1 MGFRWSNLAT
11 IRRSHRLYR
20 HRFPRSDQPSEIL
33 SASSPSAVE
42 KGNHLFTALRWH
54 GAGHSHHHHHS
65 DRKGSEGT
73 FRLGLASD
81 VALSVGKGLTG
92 YLTGSTAI
100 VADAAHSVS
109 DIVLSGVAWWSY
121 RAAMA
126 PKDDDHPYGHGKF
139 ETLGALGIS
148 SMLLVTA
155 GGIAWH
161 SLDVLLGLLTSTP
174 DITSFSPNVDHHNH
188 GRGGHY
194 HGVDLDHPV
203 LALSMTSISIF
214 VKEGLYWVTK
224 RAGEKEG
231 SELLKANAWHHR
243 SDAVSSIVALI
254 GVGEIFLALFLYR
267 KCVNPI
273 ETGPKLFF
281 LWQVDLSDA
290 ISQLANSIF
299 DPLIVE
305 SGLISFRV
313 EPNLH
318 VSGSLN
324 LLALVK
330 NELFCFLRG
339 KWDIEL
345 SGTILGLPF
354 LDPAAGLLVSGM
366 ILKVG
371 FNTGYQRL
379 QNITGIFIFKKPH
392 CASRS
397 KLCSEGQPTLKLH
410 CGTPLPW
417 NMLICAVVMS
427 SAPHFHGTVMLN
439 WAPYIDA
446 LCTLTPC
453 QPNSILDSISH
464 HSFMEL
470 VDAAVDQSVLV
481 PIKQTIT
488 QVEGVK
494 GCHRL
499 RGRRAGSF
507 LYLDVH
513 IEVDPFCSVSAAHDI
528 GESVR
533 HQIHKNH
540 SQVAEVFIHIDPSYS
555 YCSISEERKNL
566 KDLEG
571 RDSNSLSRH
580 QEAETIISDILSK
593 QFSKQMSLEHITLH
607 SLQGKILVQA
617 LVSMPSEMLI
627 SEAMDIAKRAEK
639 EILAATSS
647 INQVSIQLRL
657 GRPISKHHEPVVTE
671 KETEDPQRSNCP
683 RSNVYQFSAEALPIS
698 HVPTDLTIEVST
710 SSYALHKRKD
720 LEAFA
725 RGQRLDVDTHEPREH
740 TGRLKEFK
748 LATKFSYSAHIY
760 LDLSNVTVPT

>member
-11 IRRSHRLYR
+11 IRRSRRLYR
-20 HRFPRSDQPSEIL
+20 HRFPRIDQPSEIL

-100 VADAAHSVS
+100 IADAAHSVS

-174 DITSFSPNVDHHNH
+174 DMTSFSPNVDHHNH

-254 GVGEIFLALFLYR
+254 GVGEIFLRLFLYR
-267 KCVNPI
+267 KC
-273 ETGPKLFF
+273 
-281 LWQVDLSDA
+281 
-290 ISQLANSIF
+290 
-299 DPLIVE
+299 
-305 SGLISFRV
+305 
-313 EPNLH
+313 
-318 VSGSLN
+318 SLN

-330 NELFCFLRG
+330 NELFCLLRG

-427 SAPHFHGTVMLN
+427 SAPHFHGTVMPN
-439 WAPYIDA
+439 WDPYIDA

-555 YCSISEERKNL
+555 YCSILEERKNL

-617 LVSMPSEMLI
+617 LVSMPAEMLI

-657 GRPISKHHEPVVTE
+657 GRPISKHHEPVVTK

-683 RSNVYQFSAEALPIS
+683 RSNVYQFSAEALFVERI
-698 HVPTDLTIEVST
+698 
-710 SSYALHKRKD
+710 D

-725 RGQRLDVDTHEPREH
+725 RGQRLDADTHEPREH

-748 LATKFSYSAHIY
+748 LAIKFNYSAHID
-760 LDLSNVTVPT
+760 LDMSNVTIPA